1 MIFGRCCWQEE
12 SLKRGIL
19 WNSSLHILVDEEIM
33 GFFFFPLQQKI
44 RWRHIFLLWNDS
56 LVPRRGLK
64 QWNPLSPFARGNLW
78 VFFLHFHRHQIWIA
92 GKSFIFFSP
101 CLSFFAKFP
110 KVLGLLEILAI
121 ELCHLSPKIITWCS
135 FLHKN
140 HLFSHILKVS
150 YLISRYFDG
159 ISRLLLNFKV
169 KEKDDKKI
177 MSANW
182 AINIL
187 EMA

>member
-1 MIFGRCCWQEE
+1 MKKSW
-12 SLKRGIL
+12 
-19 WNSSLHILVDEEIM
+19 
-33 GFFFFPLQQKI
+33 
-44 RWRHIFLLWNDS
+44 
-56 LVPRRGLK
+56 
-64 QWNPLSPFARGNLW
+64 
-78 VFFLHFHRHQIWIA
+78 FFLHFPSLERFPCPSERVETIKPHISIR
-92 GKSFIFFSP
+92 KRKFVSFFLAFSSSSNMNCKGILHFFPP

-121 ELCHLSPKIITWCS
+121 ELCHLSPKIITRCS

-159 ISRLLLNFKV
+159 ISRRLLDFKV
-169 KEKDDKKI
+169 TEKANKKI